1 MMNKRSFL
9 LLTPLATTI
18 YNLMLVYV
26 VYFLARVLYLLL
38 NYSYFS
44 VDMTYS
50 HLLELF
56 MGGLV
61 FDTSA
66 ILITNSLYIFLML
79 LPWHGKETRLYQQV
93 CKWVFLC
100 INGLALFVNCCDAVY
115 FRFTM
120 RRTTTTR
127 AGKPLLPRL
136 HLRCHHLGTL

>member
-1 MMNKRSFL
+1 MNKRSFL

-38 NYSYFS
+38 NYSYFA
-44 VDMTYS
+44 VDMTYG

-79 LPWHGKETRLYQQV
+79 LHWHGK
-93 CKWVFLC
+93 
-100 INGLALFVNCCDAVY
+100 
-115 FRFTM
+115 
-120 RRTTTTR
+120 
-127 AGKPLLPRL
+127 
-136 HLRCHHLGTL
+136 